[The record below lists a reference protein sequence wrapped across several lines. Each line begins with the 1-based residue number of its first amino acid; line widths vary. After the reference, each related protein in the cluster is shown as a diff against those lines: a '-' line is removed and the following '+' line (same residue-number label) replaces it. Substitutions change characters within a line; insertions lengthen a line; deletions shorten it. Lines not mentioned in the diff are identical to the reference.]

1 MITSDRLLEHMEH
14 CVKCGSCK
22 ATCPT
27 YVLDT
32 TEGMGAR
39 GRVMLVRALTRE
51 ELEPTPLLA
60 QRLYSCLLCGLCE
73 PLCPVGVDVTGIV
86 YHGLSQLDMHDPRG
100 RMLRKLQREGFLH
113 PKRTFGAGRALGP
126 LLGPVAKKMGLVP
139 FDIKLPGSSFRK
151 KGMELRPEGEPVGR
165 VAIFVGCAANY
176 IYPQQGHA
184 LKDLLIALG
193 YEVVVPEGEVCCGAP
208 LRAMGMDS
216 DAAELAKKN
225 IEAFGALDADA
236 VLSPCPTCTLAIKKH
251 YPQIAG
257 QAIEN
262 AMDPAEF
269 LLGRVDHL
277 RYKENPTGGAP
288 EGVMYH
294 EPCHLGAGLGAG
306 GAPRAILDAL
316 GVEFTEPVNKTCC
329 GLSQAGVYPEIA
341 DAQLDALSPEYADA
355 GTLVTAC
362 PGCMAQLARRHGR
375 VLHLLEL
382 LTPKANPGA

>member
-1 MITSDRLLEHMEH
+1 MEH

-39 GRVMLVRALTRE
+39 GRVMLVRALVRG
-51 ELEPTPLLA
+51 ELEPAPLLA

-73 PLCPVGVDVTGIV
+73 PLCPVGVDVTGII

-100 RMLRKLQREGFLH
+100 RMLRKIQREGFLH
-113 PKRTFGAGRALGP
+113 PGRTFRAGKILNP
-126 LLGPVAKKMGLVP
+126 LLGPVAKKVGLVP
-139 FDIKLPGSSFRK
+139 FEIKLPKHSLK
-151 KGMELRPEGEPVGR
+151 KALLKKKQGVFSPEGKALGR
-165 VAIFVGCAANY
+165 VAVFVGCATNY
-176 IYPQQGHA
+176 MYPRIGHA
-184 LKDLLIALG
+184 LIETLVSLG
-193 YEVVVPEGEVCCGAP
+193 YEVVLPEGEVCCGAP
-208 LRAMGMDS
+208 LRSMGMEE
-216 DAAELAKKN
+216 DAVELARAN
-225 IEAFGALDADA
+225 IEAFNSLEADA
-236 VLSPCPTCTLAIKKH
+236 VLSACPTCTLAIKKH
-251 YPQIAG
+251 YPQIVG

-269 LLGRVDHL
+269 LLGRIDHL
-277 RYKENPTGGAP
+277 RYKENPTGGAL

-294 EPCHLGAGLGAG
+294 EPCHLAAGLGAG

-341 DAQLDALSPEYADA
+341 DAQLDGLSLEYADA
-355 GTLVTAC
+355 GTLITAC
-362 PGCMAQLARRHGR
+362 PGCMAQLARRHGN

-382 LTPKANPGA
+382 ISPKA

>member
-1 MITSDRLLEHMEH
+1 MEH

-39 GRVMLVRALTRE
+39 GRVMLVRALVRG
-51 ELEPTPLLA
+51 ELEPAPLLA

-86 YHGLSQLDMHDPRG
+86 YHGLARLGAFDPRG
-100 RMLRKLQREGFLH
+100 SLVRKLQREGFLH
-113 PKRTFGAGRALGP
+113 PARTFSAGKILNP
-126 LLGPVAKKMGLVP
+126 VLGPVAKKAGLVP
-139 FDIKLPGSSFRK
+139 FDIKLPKHPLKRK
-151 KGMELRPEGEPVGR
+151 QSVFSPEGKVMGR
-165 VAIFVGCAANY
+165 VAVFVGCATNY
-176 IYPQQGHA
+176 MYPRIGRA
-184 LKDLLIALG
+184 LIEILVSLG
-193 YEVVVPEGEVCCGAP
+193 YEVVLPDGEVCCGAP
-208 LRAMGMDS
+208 LRSMGMQS
-216 DAAELAKKN
+216 DAQELARAN
-225 IEAFGALDADA
+225 IEAFNSLEAEA

-269 LLGRVDHL
+269 LLGRIDHL
-277 RYKENPTGGAP
+277 RYKGDPPGGATGGAP
-288 EGVMYH
+288 EVVMYH

-329 GLSQAGVYPEIA
+329 GLSQAGVYPEISE
-341 DAQLDALSPEYADA
+341 AQLDGLSPEYADA

-362 PGCMAQLARRHGR
+362 PGCMAQLARRHGN

-382 LTPKANPGA
+382 LSPNANPGA